1 MSEEK
6 IILKS
11 YNSLKHIKTRIYK
24 FGNIP
29 VLVPIAIESLAI
41 FSVSLVGVLI
51 IDSILKIPINQV
63 YKFIGIPLG
72 LTMVLKTTK
81 IEGKAPYLYLWR
93 LIQYQLIRKKTIEN
107 FEIKEEIKEIRFK

>member
-1 MSEEK
+1 MSEDK

-11 YNSLKHIKTRIYK
+11 YNSLKYIKTRIYK
-24 FGNIP
+24 LGNIP
-29 VLVPIAIESLAI
+29 VLVPIAVESVAI
-41 FSVSLVGVLI
+41 FSVSLVAVLI
-51 IDSILKIPINQV
+51 INSIIEIPINSV
-63 YKFIGIPLG
+63 YKFIGVPLA

-93 LIQYQLIRKKTIEN
+93 LIQYQFIRKKIIEN